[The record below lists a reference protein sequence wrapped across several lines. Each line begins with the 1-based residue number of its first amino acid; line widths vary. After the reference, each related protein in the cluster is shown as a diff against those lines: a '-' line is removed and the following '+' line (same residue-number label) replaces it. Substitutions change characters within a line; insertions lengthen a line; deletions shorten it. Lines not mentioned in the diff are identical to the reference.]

1 MPGYLR
7 TIVNFFAP
15 KFVSPEQESLA
26 ERILNKEVIET
37 VNECDE
43 KRYIEVA
50 RESSAYH
57 KERLDVL
64 AAKCE
69 KLHSFV
75 TRMESHGKLSETKVK
90 IFYTEMYRLRLKVRD
105 GRVYGAN
112 ANLVD
117 ELLEEYETL
126 EKLMK
131 GSASKSFRDLRAL

>member
-1 MPGYLR
+1 
-7 TIVNFFAP
+7 
-15 KFVSPEQESLA
+15 
-26 ERILNKEVIET
+26 
-37 VNECDE
+37 
-43 KRYIEVA
+43 
-50 RESSAYH
+50 
-57 KERLDVL
+57 
-64 AAKCE
+64 
-69 KLHSFV
+69 
-75 TRMESHGKLSETKVK
+75 MESHGKLSETKVK